1 MNRRSFS
8 RHLAGAV
15 AGTGALSTAFAGMP
29 RSDFAPYKVSVMLW
43 TVFTKM
49 PFEQRLEKIV
59 EAGYSNVELIGEYQ
73 KWSEQEWKQAIQK
86 SKQLGITFDIT
97 AGLAHGVANPHDRDV
112 LLADVRH
119 ELNSMERL
127 GCPALIIMSGNV
139 VPGMPRAVQHAS
151 CIEGLKR
158 AVTLVEGKQING
170 QPVRLLLENIDPE
183 ENPKYYLTSVAEGF
197 EIVRAVNHP
206 QVRLLYDFFHE
217 QISEGNLIEKLEK
230 NIDYTGLVH
239 IADVPGRHIPGTG
252 EINFDN
258 IYRKLA
264 ELKYDR
270 IVAMEFLP
278 LHDGVAE
285 LRRAKEQALRA
296 GSAVASSREN

>member
-29 RSDFAPYKVSVMLW
+29 RDDSSSAPYKLSVMLW

-49 PFEQRLEKIV
+49 PFEQRLEKVV

-86 SKQLGITFDIT
+86 SKELGITFDVT
-97 AGLAHGVANPHDRDV
+97 AGLAHGVANPHDRDA

-119 ELNSMERL
+119 ELASMERL
-127 GCPALIIMSGNV
+127 RCPALIVMSGNV

-183 ENPKYYLTSVAEGF
+183 ENPKYYMTSVAEGF

-252 EINFDN
+252 EINYDN

-270 IVAMEFLP
+270 MVAMEFLP
-278 LHDGVAE
+278 LHDGVVE
-285 LRRAKEQALRA
+285 LHRAREQALRA
-296 GSAVASSREN
+296 GSAVA